1 MRSTSLFLIYQAF
14 NIASFS
20 LYADGANHVP
30 LALSGMVTLI
40 LYGAF
45 IYGMILKTEWPVSP
59 IMLYMMTSLFRL
71 GIAPIFIATA
81 YLKGFNR
88 EMFFVYF
95 DPQEY
100 IGKGYLLLLTGEWVF
115 LAGYFFIES
124 KVRRLSLKYS
134 FDRMENPQWILKTGL
149 WLIGLAW
156 ILRLLFSFD
165 FEFGSIGR
173 IFNIFRAYSSAAGI
187 LFILRSLREQTGFKK
202 QKIILTL
209 TLLIIAELTY
219 SLQSYM
225 KTDTIIVLLPI
236 SIYYVSQI
244 TIRGIRPKISLRGIL
259 PIAFI
264 AYFLIMVLFPYSQI
278 RRLESWQGTT
288 RLTNV
293 KVIPY
298 LTEALSASIPGTA
311 AFRSGHKF
319 PEKGVWAFF
328 SRNEWV
334 TPAAWAVRRVQIT
347 GTIAGKTLKDGLVAI
362 VPRIFWP
369 EKPLIATGRDF
380 AVVLGQA
387 ESFETATTST
397 GLGLAASFY
406 WNGGILL
413 LVLGMFINGM
423 VLSKTWQVFQ
433 SHIFTNPIAMIVYV
447 MLLLGSLMQFAGT
460 FDGSISFYAY
470 IYIVLYPLMLV
481 FQVFQDKRIDRTN
494 VDTANT
500 AIAR

>member
-1 MRSTSLFLIYQAF
+1 MISKSLFLIFQAF

-20 LYADGANHVP
+20 LYADGVQTIP
-30 LALSGMVTLI
+30 LAISGMVTLI

-45 IYGMILKTEWPVSP
+45 IYGIILKPDWSVSP
-59 IMLYMMTSLFRL
+59 ITLYMITSLFRL
-71 GIAPIFIATA
+71 GIAPIFVAAA
-81 YLKGFNR
+81 YQKGFNK
-88 EMFFVYF
+88 EMFFVFF

-100 IGKGYLLLLTGEWVF
+100 IGRGYLLLLTGEWVF
-115 LAGYFFIES
+115 LAGYFFVES
-124 KVRRLSLKYS
+124 NFRKLSLKYS
-134 FDRMENPQWILKTGL
+134 FSITETPQWILKTGL
-149 WLIGLAW
+149 LLIILAW
-156 ILRLLFSFD
+156 VLRILYLIDLD
-165 FEFGSIGR
+165 IGSIGR
-173 IFNIFRAYSSAAGI
+173 ILNIFRSYSSAAGI
-187 LFILRSLREQTGFKK
+187 LFILLSLRDQTGFNK
-202 QKIILTL
+202 QKIIFIL

-225 KTDTIIVLLPI
+225 KSDTIIVLLPI
-236 SIYYVSQI
+236 SIYYVNKM
-244 TIRGIRPKISLRGIL
+244 TISNIRPRISLRRIL

-278 RRLESWQGTT
+278 RRSESWQGTT
-288 RLTNV
+288 RLTDV

-298 LTEALSASIPGTA
+298 LTEALSAAVPGTP
-311 AFRSGHKF
+311 AFKNGHKF
-319 PEKGVWAFF
+319 PRKGVWTFF
-328 SRNEWV
+328 SRNEWI
-334 TPAAWAVRRVQIT
+334 TIAAWAVSRVEKE
-347 GTIAGKTLKDGLVAI
+347 GTIAGKTIKEGIVALI
-362 VPRIFWP
+362 PRLFWR

-387 ESFETATTST
+387 KSFETATTST
-397 GLGLAASFY
+397 GLGLAASLY